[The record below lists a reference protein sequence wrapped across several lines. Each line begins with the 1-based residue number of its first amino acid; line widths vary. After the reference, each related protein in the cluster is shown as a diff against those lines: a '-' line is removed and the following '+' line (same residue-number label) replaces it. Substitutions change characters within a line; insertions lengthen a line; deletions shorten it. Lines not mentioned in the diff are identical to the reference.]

1 MGIEITRD
9 VVIIVSGIV
18 VIAVSI
24 LAAILLYSTYTRLN
38 AILKS
43 LKATAA
49 KIEALTDIA
58 TDDICQPLAKTAG
71 MAQSLVMGIC
81 SMGNIFKKGG

>member
-18 VIAVSI
+18 VIVVSI

-43 LKATAA
+43 LKTTAA
-49 KIEALTDIA
+49 EIEALTDIA
-58 TDDICQPLAKTAG
+58 SNEICQPLAKTAG
-71 MAQSLVMGIC
+71 MVQSLAMGIC
-81 SMGNIFKKGG
+81 SMGNIFRKGG